1 MNVRRNF
8 GYRTLARTSHRVAR
22 RLDTEASN
30 TCYNSLAVSKDALRA
45 LLEGPSVKRRIGPF
59 PLQRQLGEG
68 GFAPVWLAKE
78 VYGETEIRTAAVK
91 LFALPGASSR
101 AFGSSGSGGRE
112 QQVVEE
118 MTNWDDIVL
127 ATGGGVIMRS
137 ENRQALG
144 ARGFVVYL
152 YASVEEQVRRTR
164 RDRRRPLLQKGNP
177 EEVLRSLMA
186 VRDPLYREIADYI
199 IETDG
204 CSPRTVAQRL
214 VRDLQ

>member
-1 MNVRRNF
+1 MARLHRIFLVGPMGAGKSTIGKYLAQHLKLRF
-8 GYRTLARTSHRVAR
+8 ADTDSEIEARTGADIPWIFDV
-22 RLDTEASN
+22 
-30 TCYNSLAVSKDALRA
+30 
-45 LLEGPSVKRRIGPF
+45 EGE
-59 PLQRQLGEG
+59 EG
-68 GFAPVWLAKE
+68 FRE
-78 VYGETEIRTAAVK
+78 
-91 LFALPGASSR
+91 
-101 AFGSSGSGGRE
+101 RE

-127 ATGGGVIMRS
+127 ATGGGVIMRG

-164 RDRRRPLLQKGNP
+164 RDRRRPLLQKGDP
-177 EEVLRSLMA
+177 EEVLRALMA
-186 VRDPLYREIADYI
+186 VRDPLYREIADHI

-214 VRDLQ
+214 GRELQ